1 MKRLFA
7 IVIAG
12 AALFATP
19 ALAGMSFRDQVNS
32 CLDSG
37 DTLATCVQNYQE
49 PALPAARAGKIS
61 ACIRRHGFNGQSVT
75 RKQWLG
81 CGLPL

>member
-7 IVIAG
+7 IAITG
-12 AALFATP
+12 AALAATP
-19 ALAGMSFRDQVNS
+19 ALAGMSFRDTVNS
-32 CLDSG
+32 CLEVG
-37 DTLATCVQNYQE
+37 DPLAGCVQYHQV
-49 PALPAARAGKIS
+49 PPLPADRAGKIA
-61 ACIRRHGFNGQSVT
+61 ACIRRHGFNGTSVT